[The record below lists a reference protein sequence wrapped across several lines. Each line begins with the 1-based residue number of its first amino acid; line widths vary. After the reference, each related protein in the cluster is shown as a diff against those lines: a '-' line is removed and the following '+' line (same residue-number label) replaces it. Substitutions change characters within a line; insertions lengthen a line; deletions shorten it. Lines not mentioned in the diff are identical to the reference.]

1 MTRNQMTSI
10 KKATFNDVNLLASLS
25 VEAFLPAHGHSSPE
39 KDINT
44 YLEANFSVKN
54 FKKEIANPT
63 FEYYLI
69 YHHDKIAGFSK
80 IIFNTPSAH
89 IEGDTITKMER
100 LYLLEE
106 FYGLHLGTQLMNFNS
121 ELTKKNNQQGIW
133 LEVWIENFRAI
144 RFYKKMGFTVVGK
157 ANFRVSETHSNPN
170 YIMYLDHKTNS
181 DE

>member
-1 MTRNQMTSI
+1 MTRNQMMSI
-10 KKATFNDVNLLASLS
+10 KKATINDVNLLASLS

-39 KDINT
+39 KDINI
-44 YLEANFSVKN
+44 YLEANFSIQN

-69 YHHDKIAGFSK
+69 YHHNKIAGFSK
-80 IIFNTPSAH
+80 IIFNTPSIH
-89 IEGDTITKMER
+89 IKEKSITKMER

-106 FYGLHLGTQLMNFNS
+106 FYGLNLGTQLMNFNS
-121 ELTKKNNQQGIW
+121 ELAKRNNQRGIW

-144 RFYKKMGFTVVGK
+144 KFYKKMGFTIVGK

>member
-39 KDINT
+39 KDINI
-44 YLEANFSVKN
+44 YLEANFSVQN

-69 YHHDKIAGFSK
+69 YHHNKIAGFSK

-89 IEGDTITKMER
+89 IVGDTITKMER

-106 FYGLHLGTQLMNFNS
+106 FYGLHLGTELFNFNIKIS
-121 ELTKKNNQQGIW
+121 KENKQVGIW
-133 LEVWIENFRAI
+133 LAVWIENKRGI
-144 RFYKKMGFTVVGK
+144 KFYSKMGFKIVGK
-157 ANFRVSETHSNPN
+157 YDFKISETHSNPN
-170 YIMYLDHKTNS
+170 HILYL
-181 DE
+181 EF

>member
-1 MTRNQMTSI
+1 MTII
-10 KKATFNDVNLLASLS
+10 KKATINDVNLLASLS

-39 KDINT
+39 KDIKT
-44 YLEANFSVKN
+44 YLEANFSVHN
-54 FKKEIANPT
+54 FKKEIANPA
-63 FEYYLI
+63 FKYYFI
-69 YHHDKIAGFSK
+69 YHHNKIAGFSK
-80 IIFNTPSAH
+80 IIFNTPSIH
-89 IEGDTITKMER
+89 ITENTITKMER

-106 FYGLHLGTQLMNFNS
+106 FYGLNLGTQLMNFNS
-121 ELTKKNNQQGIW
+121 ELAKRNNQRGIW

-144 RFYKKMGFTVVGK
+144 KFYKKMGFMIVGK